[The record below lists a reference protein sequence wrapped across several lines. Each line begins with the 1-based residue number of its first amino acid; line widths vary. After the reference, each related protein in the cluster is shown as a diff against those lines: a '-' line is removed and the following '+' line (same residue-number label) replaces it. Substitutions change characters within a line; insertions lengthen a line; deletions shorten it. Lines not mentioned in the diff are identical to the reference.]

1 MAKSKTSSFHAEKRA
16 NNILTAFFVLLSIAY
31 LYPIFVVL
39 VNSFK
44 SNAAINTDTFA
55 LPNAGTFM
63 GFQNYIKGM
72 TFGNYPFYRSV
83 EYSVVITVL
92 SVALILLCTSMAA
105 WYISRVGSTICKIV
119 YFMFVFSMMLSLI
132 HI

>member
-31 LYPIFVVL
+31 LYPIFIVM

-44 SNAAINTDTFA
+44 TNAAINTDTFA
-55 LPNAGTFM
+55 LPNADTFM

-72 TFGNYPFYRSV
+72 TFGN
-83 EYSVVITVL
+83 
-92 SVALILLCTSMAA
+92 
-105 WYISRVGSTICKIV
+105 
-119 YFMFVFSMMLSLI
+119 
-132 HI
+132 